1 MRLTAE
7 EVSKVE
13 SILEEFKETKEA
25 EIMKRCIQ
33 HGRISTYDHVCSV
46 ALLSFYLNRR
56 FHLGA
61 SDSEVVRGAF
71 LHDFYLY
78 DWHKNGYVG
87 RFHGFHHPAIALKN
101 AEQLYELTLVER
113 NIIESHMWP
122 LTLFS
127 VPKCRAAFL
136 VCLADKICSCREIF
150 TQKDAAVRTNSF

>member
-61 SDSEVVRGAF
+61 SDSEVVR
-71 LHDFYLY
+71 
-78 DWHKNGYVG
+78 
-87 RFHGFHHPAIALKN
+87 
-101 AEQLYELTLVER
+101 
-113 NIIESHMWP
+113 
-122 LTLFS
+122 
-127 VPKCRAAFL
+127 AAFL